1 MKKPKEPTIQDFKQ
15 NQAEYE
21 RLNKVYELLE
31 YCYDELLGFGHAT
44 NKQSIDLDMEVG
56 DKTGPATDLI
66 QVIQEEISNRLHRL
80 EKDNRVIAKRL

>member
-1 MKKPKEPTIQDFKQ
+1 MKKPINPTIADFKQ

-31 YCYDELLGFGHAT
+31 HCYDELLGFGHAMD
-44 NKQSIDLDMEVG
+44 KKSIDLNTEIG
-56 DKTGPATDLI
+56 DTAGPATDLI
-66 QVIQEEISNRLHRL
+66 QVIQEEITNQLHRL